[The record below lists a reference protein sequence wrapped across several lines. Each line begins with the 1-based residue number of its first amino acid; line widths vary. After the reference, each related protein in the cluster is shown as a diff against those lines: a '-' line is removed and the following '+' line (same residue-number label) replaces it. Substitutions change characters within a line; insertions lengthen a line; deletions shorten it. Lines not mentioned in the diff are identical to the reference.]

1 MNSDNTAIEHQNV
14 PQSHQGLHGFLYSSD
29 DEHTATVIAAPSL
42 DATTELMPLEDWCN
56 LAGNAKVVGVYAVL
70 GRDRRTHYIGYSR
83 NVALSLR
90 GHAAQLGNDLCAFVQ
105 VQSFKV
111 PKRDM
116 LEQHRDAWI
125 AQLDY
130 IPSGNGS
137 ACDLWAGTVGEAAI
151 AAMSPMERQAYEEK
165 KLKLRKA
172 MAEADDAQRSG
183 IQKQAA
189 ANQAES
195 HSALQAA
202 VENDDWSAVI
212 REQTQQ
218 V

>member
-1 MNSDNTAIEHQNV
+1 MDAENSAIEHQNV
-14 PQSHQGLHGFLYSSD
+14 PQGHQSLHGFLYSSD
-29 DEHTATVIAAPSL
+29 DEHTAAV
-42 DATTELMPLEDWCN
+42 TTTPGLEETTAELMPLDDWCN

-83 NVALSLR
+83 NVALSLK
-90 GHAAQLGNDLCAFVQ
+90 GHVAQLGTDICAFVQ
-105 VQSFKV
+105 VQTFKF
-111 PKRDM
+111 PKRDVM
-116 LEQHRDAWI
+116 EQQRDAWI

-130 IPSGNGS
+130 VPSGNAEAS
-137 ACDLWAGTVGEAAI
+137 DLWAGTVGEAAI
-151 AAMSPMERQAYEEK
+151 AAMSPTERQTYEEK

-172 MAEADDAQRSG
+172 MADADLSREAEAQTRT
-183 IQKQAA
+183 
-189 ANQAES
+189 EPP
-195 HSALQAA
+195 SALQAA